1 MVAYQNEDVEEVLE
15 EGEVLMQE
23 VSLHYIST
31 IIIDDICIKDAIISN
46 STNIITFN
54 YQAHFLIDIGVTIP

>member
-31 IIIDDICIKDAIISN
+31 FIIDDIFI
-46 STNIITFN
+46 
-54 YQAHFLIDIGVTIP
+54 

>member
-23 VSLHYIST
+23 VSLRYIST
-31 IIIDDICIKDAIISN
+31 IMIDDIRINKMR
-46 STNIITFN
+46 
-54 YQAHFLIDIGVTIP
+54 YLIAQI